1 MSTRPTARPAARKEP
16 ASLSASGAE
25 VKIRVLCVDDSR
37 DMTAVLK
44 MMVDAEPDMT
54 CVGCLASADNLIAE
68 ARRVSATPSNPS
80 PTPPTPLVIILDAT
94 MPGKD
99 PLTAMRELAAELP
112 WVRTIIYSGYCDRA
126 FIDRAIAAGAWA
138 CVSKS
143 EEPAAIT
150 RAVRE
155 VAARSG

>member
-1 MSTRPTARPAARKEP
+1 MNTRPTARKAATSRP
-16 ASLSASGAE
+16 ASVSTA
-25 VKIRVLCVDDSR
+25 KIRVLCVDDSR

-44 MMVDAEPDMT
+44 MMIDAEPDMQ

-68 ARRVSATPSNPS
+68 ARRVSTTPSSPS
-80 PTPPTPLVIILDAT
+80 PTPLVVILDAT

-99 PLTAMRELAAELP
+99 PLEAMSEMAVALP
-112 WVRTIIYSGYCDRA
+112 WVRTIIYSGYDDPG
-126 FIDRAIAAGAWA
+126 FIRRAIDAGACG
-138 CVSKS
+138 CVSKR

-155 VAARSG
+155 LWAGRVG